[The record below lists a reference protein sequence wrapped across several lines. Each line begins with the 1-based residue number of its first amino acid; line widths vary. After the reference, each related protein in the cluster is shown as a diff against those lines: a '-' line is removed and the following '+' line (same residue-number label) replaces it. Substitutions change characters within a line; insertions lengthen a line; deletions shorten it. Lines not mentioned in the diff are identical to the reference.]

1 MAANVDNNNVLQ
13 DRWPEKKA
21 KQLSL
26 RTDVEKIVL
35 FLQGKLPNAE
45 MSPALEKKLDRMK
58 ECAALIRKYGGA
70 QKTIS
75 MMEGMWDI
83 SFSTAKRL
91 YNETQEAFGE
101 LTNFNKQFHL
111 DTYLNFLIT
120 GINIA
125 RDNGDGRTFAAL
137 MKEYKEAIKEFM
149 GTSDA
154 EMYKKLEIPT
164 IQIGFFPEELKT
176 KLPANWK
183 ARLAKLKEEKLRSDM
198 IEDAIVLEPE
208 PDDSGEQSPL

>member
-13 DRWPEKKA
+13 DRWPEKKS
-21 KQLSL
+21 QLLSL
-26 RTDVEKIVL
+26 KTDVEKIVL
-35 FLQGKLPNAE
+35 YLQGKLPNAE
-45 MSPALEKKLDRMK
+45 MSPALQQKLDRMK

-75 MMEGMWDI
+75 MMENMWGI

-111 DTYLNFLIT
+111 DTYLNFLIS

-125 RDNGDGRTFAAL
+125 KDNGDGRTFAAL

-154 EMYKKLEIPT
+154 EMYKRLEIPAFKV
-164 IQIGFFPEELKT
+164 GFFPEELKT
-176 KLPANWK
+176 KIPANWK
-183 ARLAKLKEEKLRSDM
+183 SRVEKMKAAKIRADM

-208 PDDSGEQSPL
+208 PDDSEENPL